1 MKKTVYSVALQR
13 AAIILGGAA
22 RLGEHLDVRSYQLE
36 RWLAGASPPPADV
49 FLKVVDIVSQD
60 SLNRMRDARDESAAG
75 SQAAAHAYARAFA
88 RSRGDRIRLLRK
100 SIQKDPLLTH
110 ESLSES
116 QFMERKFGVQE
127 AGLVL
132 QTALDSTIAGTGA
145 KFGTMQLLE
154 TDGLHLVVQHGF
166 SKPFLDFFALVND
179 ADTTCAI
186 AMATRAQVV
195 VGDVEVNP
203 IYKGKPSCKALLEAN
218 VRAVQ
223 STPLVSASGEVLGV
237 FSTHYDRTWTPDEK
251 DLAVIDH
258 IGDRT
263 AYWLDKMLDA
273 LSA

>member
-1 MKKTVYSVALQR
+1 MKKTVYSLALQR

-22 RLGEHLDVRSYQLE
+22 RLREYLDVRSYRLE

-60 SLNRMRDARDESAAG
+60 SLNRMMDARDESAAG
-75 SQAAAHAYARAFA
+75 SQTARYAHAQAFA
-88 RSRGDRIRLLRK
+88 RSRGDRIGLLRK
-100 SIQKDPLLTH
+100 SIQKAPLLKH
-110 ESLSES
+110 DSLSES
-116 QFMERKFGVQE
+116 QFIERKFDVQE

-145 KFGTMQLLE
+145 QFGSMQLLE

-186 AMATRAQVV
+186 AMATRARVV
-195 VGDVEVNP
+195 VGDVEVHP

-237 FSTHYDRTWTPDEK
+237 FSTHYDHPWTPGEK